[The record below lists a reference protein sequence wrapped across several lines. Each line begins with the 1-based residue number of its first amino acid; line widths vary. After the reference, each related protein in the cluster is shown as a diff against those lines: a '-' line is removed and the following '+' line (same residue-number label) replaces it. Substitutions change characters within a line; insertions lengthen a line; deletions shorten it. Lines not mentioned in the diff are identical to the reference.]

1 MQASSTFSNATAADR
16 SRALL
21 ADAYVK
27 PVQQAGRRFYAIHS
41 QDGRPIALA
50 ASRELA
56 FAFLGQHDLTAAD
69 VH

>member
-1 MQASSTFSNATAADR
+1 MQPSLANPTTASPPAGAE
-16 SRALL
+16 
-21 ADAYVK
+21 AYVK
-27 PVQQAGRRFYAIHS
+27 PVQQAGRRYYAIHS

>member
-1 MQASSTFSNATAADR
+1 MQAPLSSRTTPPPPAAPE
-16 SRALL
+16 
-21 ADAYVK
+21 AYVK
-27 PVQQAGRRFYAIHS
+27 PVEQAGRRFYAIHS

>member
-1 MQASSTFSNATAADR
+1 MQPNPSQSKPKDASPGAIPE
-16 SRALL
+16 
-21 ADAYVK
+21 AYVK
-27 PVQQAGRRFYAIHS
+27 PVLQDGRRYYAIHA

-56 FAFLGQHDLTAAD
+56 FAFLGQHELDGAD